1 MAGRTSFL
9 SRTGAGLALDSVLER
24 AVHDAGA
31 YAGGVW
37 LLSPSDRKILRLV
50 VTTGIPQT
58 VTRPWERVSVAASV
72 PVADA
77 TRERRLVWLAPD
89 GALARH
95 YPRAGLILPYSFAVV
110 AAPLTSGGTTW
121 GALLLLWP
129 GSHPPDLSEAE
140 HTAVD
145 EACDDLAAVCRRAA
159 QRDGSTLIGPRPRI
173 LSARSSPPPGPAQA
187 LAAVDFAGRLPDGA
201 CSLDL
206 DGRIAFISPRA
217 AELVGKEPADLV
229 GALPAEKLPWL
240 SDPVFEDRYRSAV
253 LSQQPMSFTALRPPD
268 TWLTIHLHPDP
279 SGISVVI
286 APAPSGEPEGA
297 PQPQPPP
304 AGKPP
309 PVRPGTLYHLMHLA
323 ASLTEA
329 VGVEDVVELIADQ
342 IVSAFDAEAVALMTL
357 QESRLRII
365 GSHGFAPELLE
376 RFDAKRIAGLSPS
389 SVVARTGTARFVATR
404 EELAEEYP
412 EVAARTT
419 KAAWAFLPLIASGR
433 AVGVCVL
440 AYDKPHPFPHEE
452 RAALT
457 SLAGLIAQALDRGRL
472 YDAKHHLAHGL
483 QEGLL
488 PQTLPEVGGLDVT
501 GRYLPATY
509 GMDIGGDFYDLI
521 RLDDTT
527 VAAVIGDVEG
537 HNVTAAALM
546 GQVRTAV
553 HAYATAGASPDEVLT
568 RTNRLLTDLA
578 PDLSTSCLYVQV
590 DLAAHRARLVTAGH
604 PPPLL
609 YAPDGHAE
617 TIPLPP
623 GILLGIDCTAT
634 YETVDIPLPPGS
646 LLMMYTD
653 GLVECPGV
661 DMDAAVREVGRR
673 LAHSEDRS
681 LDALADSVLR
691 PGLCGPVRNDD
702 IALLLL
708 RAPADPG
715 RLPGRA

>member
-1 MAGRTSFL
+1 MAGQTSFL
-9 SRTGAGLALDSVLER
+9 SRTGPGLALDSVLER
-24 AVHDAGA
+24 AVRDTGA

-37 LLSPSDRKILRLV
+37 LLSPPDRKILRLV
-50 VTTGIPQT
+50 VTTGVPQA

-77 TRERRLVWLAPD
+77 TRERRLVWLSPD
-89 GALARH
+89 GALSRH
-95 YPRAGLILPYSFAVV
+95 YPRTGLILPYSFAMV
-110 AAPLTSGGTTW
+110 AAPITSGGTAW
-121 GALLLLWP
+121 GALVLLWP
-129 GSHPPDLSEAE
+129 GTHPSELSEAE
-140 HTAVD
+140 QTAT
-145 EACDDLAAVCRRAA
+145 ETACADLAAVCRRAA
-159 QRDGSTLIGPRPRI
+159 ERGGSTLIGPEPRA
-173 LSARSSPPPGPAQA
+173 LSPRLSEPPGPAQA
-187 LAAVDFAGRLPDGA
+187 LAAVDFAARLPEGA

-206 DGRIAFISPRA
+206 DGRIVFISPRA
-217 AELVGKEPADLV
+217 GELIGRDPADLV
-229 GALPAEKLPWL
+229 GFLPAEKLSWL

-253 LSQQPMSFTALRPPD
+253 LSQQPMTFTALRPPD
-268 TWLTIHLHPDP
+268 TWLTFRLHPDP

-286 APAPSGEPEGA
+286 TPAPSGEPEGA
-297 PQPQPPP
+297 QQPRHTDTP
-304 AGKPP
+304 A

-342 IVSAFDAEAVALMTL
+342 IVSAFDAEAVALATL
-357 QESRLRII
+357 QEGRLRII
-365 GSHGFAPELLE
+365 GSHGFGPDLLE
-376 RFDAKRIAGLSPS
+376 RFDAMHVSGLSPGS
-389 SVVARTGTARFVATR
+389 LVARTGTASFFATR
-404 EELAEEYP
+404 DELAEAFP
-412 EVAARTT
+412 EVISRTR
-419 KAAWAFLPLIASGR
+419 KGAWAFLPLIASGR
-433 AVGVCVL
+433 TVGVCLL
-440 AYDKPHPFPHEE
+440 AYDKPHPFPDEE

-472 YDAKHHLAHGL
+472 YDAKHRLAQGL

-488 PQTLPEVGGLDVT
+488 PQRLPGVTGLDVT

-553 HAYATAGASPDEVLT
+553 HAYATAGAAPGEVLA
-568 RTNRLLTDLA
+568 RTNRLLADLA

-617 TIPLPP
+617 TIPLPA
-623 GILLGIDCTAT
+623 GVLLGVDSGAT
-634 YETVDIPLPPGS
+634 YETVDVALPPGS
-646 LLMMYTD
+646 LLMMFTD

-661 DMDAAVREVGRR
+661 DMDEAVRDVARR
-673 LAHSEDRS
+673 LARSEERS
-681 LDALADSVLR
+681 LDALADNLLL
-691 PGLCGPVRNDD
+691 PGPCGPIRNDD

-708 RAPADPG
+708 RSAP
-715 RLPGRA
+715 

>member
-1 MAGRTSFL
+1 MAGPMSFL
-9 SRTGAGLALDSVLER
+9 SRTGPGLALDSVLER
-24 AVHDAGA
+24 AVRDTGA

-50 VTTGIPQT
+50 VTTGVPQT

-77 TRERRLVWLAPD
+77 TRERRLVWLSPD
-89 GALARH
+89 GALSRH
-95 YPRAGLILPYSFAVV
+95 YPRTGLILPYSFAMI
-110 AAPLTSGGTTW
+110 AAPIASGGTVW
-121 GALLLLWP
+121 GALVLLWP
-129 GSHPPDLSEAE
+129 GTHPAELSEAE
-140 HTAVD
+140 RTAA
-145 EACDDLAAVCRRAA
+145 ETACADLAAVCRRAA
-159 QRDGSTLIGPRPRI
+159 ARGRSTLIGPEPRVLSPRP
-173 LSARSSPPPGPAQA
+173 SEPPGPAQA
-187 LAAVDFAGRLPDGA
+187 LAAVDFAARLPEGA

-206 DGRIAFISPRA
+206 DGRIVFISPRA
-217 AELVGKEPADLV
+217 GELVGRDPADLV
-229 GALPAEKLPWL
+229 GFLPAEKLPWL
-240 SDPVFEDRYRSAV
+240 NDPVFEDRYRSAV
-253 LSQQPMSFTALRPPD
+253 LSQQPMTFTALRPPD
-268 TWLTIHLHPDP
+268 TWLTFRLHPDP

-286 APAPSGEPEGA
+286 TPAPSGEPEGA
-297 PQPQPPP
+297 RQPPHTETP
-304 AGKPP
+304 A

-329 VGVEDVVELIADQ
+329 VGVDDVVELIADQ
-342 IVSAFDAEAVALMTL
+342 IVSAFDAEAVALATL
-357 QESRLRII
+357 QEGRLRII
-365 GSHGFAPELLE
+365 GSHGFGPDLLE
-376 RFDAKRIAGLSPS
+376 RFDALHVSGVSPAS
-389 SVVARTGTARFVATR
+389 LVARTGTAGFFATR
-404 EELAEEYP
+404 DELAEAFP
-412 EVAARTT
+412 EVISRTT
-419 KAAWAFLPLIASGR
+419 KGAWAFLPLIASGR
-433 AVGVCVL
+433 TVGVCLL

-472 YDAKHHLAHGL
+472 YDAKHELAQGL

-488 PQTLPEVGGLDVT
+488 PQRLPGVTGLDVT

-553 HAYATAGASPDEVLT
+553 HAYATAGAAPGEVLA

-609 YAPDGHAE
+609 YAPGGRAE
-617 TIPLPP
+617 TIPLPA
-623 GILLGIDCTAT
+623 GVLLGVESGAR
-634 YETVDIPLPPGS
+634 YETVDVALPPGS
-646 LLMMYTD
+646 LLMLYTD

-661 DMDAAVREVGRR
+661 DMDEVVDEVARR
-673 LAHSEDRS
+673 LARSEGRS
-681 LDALADSVLR
+681 LDALADDLLL
-691 PGLCGPVRNDD
+691 PGPCGPVRNDD

-708 RAPADPG
+708 RSVADSE
-715 RLPGRA
+715 RAQGI